1 MNNNTSYLTKFIPNS
16 ITILSLCCGLSSIRF
31 SILNEW
37 KIAILLI
44 IFAGIFDFFDGW
56 FAKKLKGN
64 SSFGAEL
71 DSLSD
76 VISFG
81 VAPSILIYLW
91 TLSDLKSL
99 GWSVCLFFVVCSALR
114 LARFTAD
121 INLAPKKID
130 SNIYFTGVPSPAAAG
145 LSLLPIFIYL
155 EFDISLLKYP
165 YINLVNLGV
174 IGFLMVSK
182 IPTISLKKINLEN
195 KYSPW
200 VILLISALCIG
211 FISNVWLTLNIITII
226 YIFSIFYTVIINLK
240 TKS

>member
-1 MNNNTSYLTKFIPNS
+1 MNNNSNYLAKFVPNA

-31 SILNEW
+31 SIINEW
-37 KIAILLI
+37 KISILLI

-64 SSFGAEL
+64 STFGAEL

-99 GWSVCLFFVVCSALR
+99 GWSICLFFVVCSALR

-121 INLAPKKID
+121 IYLSPKAID

-145 LSLLPIFIYL
+145 LSLLPIFIVL
-155 EFDISLLKYP
+155 EFDLLLLKNP
-165 YINLVNLGV
+165 YLNLINLSF
-174 IGFLMVSK
+174 IGFLMVSRV
-182 IPTISLKKINLEN
+182 PTISLKKINLKN

-211 FISNVWLTLNIITII
+211 FISNVWLTLILVSIS
-226 YIFSIFYTVIINLK
+226 YIFSIFYTIVINFK
-240 TKS
+240 TRN

>member
-1 MNNNTSYLTKFIPNS
+1 MDKNTNYLTKFIPNS

-44 IFAGIFDFFDGW
+44 MFAGIFDFFDGW

-81 VAPSILIYLW
+81 VSPSIMIYLW

-99 GWSVCLFFVVCSALR
+99 GWSFCLFFVVCSALR
-114 LARFTAD
+114 LARFTTD
-121 INLAPKKID
+121 INLSPKEINSK
-130 SNIYFTGVPSPAAAG
+130 IYFTGVPSPAAAG
-145 LSLLPIFIYL
+145 LTLLPVFIYL
-155 EFDISLLKYP
+155 EFDFSLLKNP
-165 YINLVNLGV
+165 YINLLNLGI

-182 IPTISLKKINLEN
+182 IPTISLKKINLKN

-200 VILLISALCIG
+200 IILLISTLCIG
-211 FISNVWLTLNIITII
+211 IISNVWLTLIIISII
-226 YIFSIFYTVIINLK
+226 YIISIFYTVIINLK
-240 TKS
+240 SKT